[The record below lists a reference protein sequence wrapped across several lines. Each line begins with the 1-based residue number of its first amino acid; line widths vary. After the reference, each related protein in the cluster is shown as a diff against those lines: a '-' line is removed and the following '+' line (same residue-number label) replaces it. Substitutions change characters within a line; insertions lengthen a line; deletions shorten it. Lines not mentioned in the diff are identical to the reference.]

1 MVIAYAASS
10 RIVGLRG
17 SCITKQDSRV
27 QCRGGRCGESDHN
40 IKLRSRTIV
49 NDIHTQAWIAN
60 LFYTGHCLATC
71 PKTAHDAATAVGD
84 VLLPLTLKDWCV
96 LAWHSRVTGGGQ
108 HFTSSSLR
116 LSLFSGR
123 ESGHHIKIHPECS
136 LFTLYFPSS
145 IFYCPCSAP
154 LRVSAKPSIV
164 HHREAT
170 LDRKCGLCLDVR
182 AAVQHCSMMRKADR
196 GDS

>member
-1 MVIAYAASS
+1 M
-10 RIVGLRG
+10 
-17 SCITKQDSRV
+17 
-27 QCRGGRCGESDHN
+27 
-40 IKLRSRTIV
+40 
-49 NDIHTQAWIAN
+49 
-60 LFYTGHCLATC
+60 
-71 PKTAHDAATAVGD
+71 
-84 VLLPLTLKDWCV
+84 

-108 HFTSSSLR
+108 HFTSSNLR

-123 ESGHHIKIHPECS
+123 QSGHHIKIHLECS

-145 IFYCPCSAP
+145 IFYCACSAP

-196 GDS
+196 GDSWSKPNAPIAWLFSRNATSDPFFETPTVVRLMSAMAFLMVSCIASCSPALNTLARIRPIKHI